1 MCDLLTDEFAP
12 ISTEHVLVDVDHE
25 TIDNMETVE
34 NATVIIPDDTG
45 QMIDL
50 ETQSILLLPTETS
63 NDDSDSV
70 NSASTKDA
78 KKDVLKNPNELPHF
92 NFIRRSVEEGAE
104 EGHYCDTDVVLS
116 DSRISFNKLIVG
128 LMFPVLKS
136 CEEFG
141 DENVII
147 LPDYDA
153 EQFEKLLS
161 RFLGRNYMNENE
173 DSENF
178 VMSRDKNLIFTPTS
192 VSVKEVKVPVNQNY
206 LKQNSEFVN
215 INFLSMEPLPL
226 NESMKKDLPNKEPPI
241 KPPESSKAT
250 SPCSSCKMEFSSRK
264 DKSEHVCTKLFKCQV
279 CLAPFEDQ
287 YNLVRHEVEVHG
299 DLAKGLTVKTEF
311 EPTPCSKCDKIIF
324 KANDMAKHL
333 CSGSKFKPT
342 KCIKCNKILIN
353 KKQMISH
360 ECPEFIAELNSK
372 QQLEEFDYDSTS
384 CAVCRKEFP
393 NNIRRTIIHEVE
405 ECAYLARRGHPE
417 FKLKIFTCEK
427 CMRYFVIK
435 RKFKLHMER
444 HQEEEEVGQQVFVG
458 EDGEIEYHQESMEM
472 GEVTHDTE
480 NIDPGHHFI
489 SLEEDKSGTENFFK
503 AINQLKQLEEDC
515 TQCGHC
521 GKTLSSR
528 RACIE
533 HEATIHGDVSNA
545 PNWKKCDHCPKIFIN
560 DKFRQDHMTVHSDL
574 RQYQCHLCAKT
585 FKTKSNLCAHM
596 GNMHDTNETGMS
608 KNFPC
613 PYCNKHFRF
622 QAQLLQHER
631 VHTKEKPFK
640 CAKCG
645 KGFSVKCNLKAH
657 EETHKSVYERPFK
670 CDQCFHTSTTL
681 PLLKLH
687 MNSHTGDRPFI
698 CDLCGESYKRPSN
711 LRRHRRVM
719 CKYRPGAPTLSITE
733 DIKPPK
739 RLQLK
744 TVIVHK
750 SSPNIV
756 SQMDADGTNYVEQP
770 SAYYEVVTES
780 ADGGLEETMIVE
792 GYVEDMEDAEMVIE
806 EEVLEDGV
814 VEEDGIKY
822 ETEYVTM

>member
-1 MCDLLTDEFAP
+1 MCDVLADEFVP
-12 ISTEHVLVDVDHE
+12 VSTEHVLVEVDPE
-25 TIDNMETVE
+25 KLDTMESVD
-34 NATVIIPDDTG
+34 NATVILPDDTG
-45 QMIDL
+45 QMIDID
-50 ETQSILLLPTETS
+50 TQSLLLLPSGTRGENADDPEDSTE
-63 NDDSDSV
+63 
-70 NSASTKDA
+70 AKDA
-78 KKDVLKNPNELPHF
+78 KKDTKNPNELPHF
-92 NFIRRSVEEGAE
+92 NFIRRSVEEAAE
-104 EGHYCDTDVVLS
+104 EGHFCDTDIVLS

-128 LMFPVLKS
+128 LIFPILKS

-161 RFLGRNYMNENE
+161 RFLGRNYMEEKE

-178 VMSRDKNLIFTPTS
+178 AMSRDKNLIFTPSTA
-192 VSVKEVKVPVNQNY
+192 SVKQVKVPVNHNY

-226 NESMKKDLPNKEPPI
+226 NDNLKKDVPSKEPPPT
-241 KPPESSKAT
+241 KPPETSKICV
-250 SPCSSCKMEFSSRK
+250 CSSCKTEFSSRK
-264 DKSEHVCTKLFKCQV
+264 EKNEHTCHKLFKCQV
-279 CLAPFEDQ
+279 CSAPFEDQ
-287 YNLVRHEVEVHG
+287 YNLLRHEVEAHG
-299 DLAKGLTVKTEF
+299 DLAKGVAVKTEF
-311 EPTPCSKCDKIIF
+311 EPTPCSKCEKIIF
-324 KANDMAKHL
+324 TANEMAKHL
-333 CSGSKFKPT
+333 CTGSRFKPT
-342 KCIKCNKILIN
+342 KCLKCNKILIN
-353 KKQMISH
+353 KKQMLSH
-360 ECPEFIAELNSK
+360 ECPEFIAEINSK
-372 QQLEEFDYDSTS
+372 KQLEEPDYDSTS
-384 CAVCRKEFP
+384 CAVCKKEFP
-393 NNIRRTIIHEVE
+393 KSIRRTIIHEVE

-427 CMRYFVIK
+427 CTRYFVIK

-444 HQEEEEVGQQVFVG
+444 HNEELDEDKEEFAS
-458 EDGEIEYHQESMEM
+458 EAGEIEFNQDSMEM
-472 GEVTHDTE
+472 GEVSHDTE
-480 NIDPGHHFI
+480 NIDPGTCFVA
-489 SLEEDKSGTENFFK
+489 LEEDRTGTENFFK

-545 PNWKKCDHCPKIFIN
+545 PNWKKCDHCPKIFLN

-585 FKTKSNLCAHM
+585 FKTKSNLSAHM
-596 GNMHDTNETGMS
+596 GNMHDSNETGMV
-608 KNFPC
+608 KNFQ
-613 PYCNKHFRF
+613 CNFCTKHFRF

-640 CAKCG
+640 CAQCG

-719 CKYRPGAPTLSITE
+719 CKYRPGAPAIGVME
-733 DIKPPK
+733 DIKQPK

-750 SSPNIV
+750 SNPNIIN
-756 SQMDADGTNYVEQP
+756 QTDDDGMSYVDQP

-780 ADGGLEETMIVE
+780 PGGGLGETMIVE
-792 GYVEDMEDAEMVIE
+792 GYVEDMEEAGMVIE